1 MPAAMNIQPAHRGD
15 APRLAAHAYRMGRPL
30 RHVDAART
38 PSNRILAGPRIF
50 AGAADLLAAI
60 PTVQPTT
67 GRKVRKDA
75 IVAAA
80 AIFTMPS
87 ELAGAPAAARE
98 DWARRT
104 VRWASREAP
113 GKLLFAAL
121 HLDEATPHI
130 HAQFAAVTPDGDVNY
145 AQTWG
150 GKKTVAAARMRRLQE
165 SYAAAIRECGG
176 VRVLAGSS
184 EGREYRH
191 TGISGWRALK
201 AETAGREA
209 EAARRAA
216 EAEALRERIEAL
228 GGVAEAA
235 RLRAEWAEWLLEIEA
250 GKLLELK
257 RRYAAGRAAG
267 IEGFDAVD
275 LEEDWIELIGPMR
288 RAAETAD
295 FQTAEAE
302 AGRIEETLDAWTR
315 LAREALDAAP
325 EPPAARK
332 PRKSPGPGF

>member
-1 MPAAMNIQPAHRGD
+1 MNIQPAHRGD

-121 HLDEATPHI
+121 HMDEATPHI

-165 SYAAAIRECGG
+165 SYAAAIQECGG
-176 VRVLAGSS
+176 IRILAGSS

-216 EAEALRERIEAL
+216 EAEAYRARIEAL
-228 GGVAEAA
+228 GGLVEAQ
-235 RLRAEWAEWLLEIEA
+235 RRRAEWGEWLLDFEA
-250 GKLLELK
+250 GSLLDAK
-257 RRYAAGRAAG
+257 RAYAQARAAG
-267 IEGFDAVD
+267 AKGFDAFD
-275 LEEDWIELIGPMR
+275 LETDWTELTENFR
-288 RAAETAD
+288 EAAVKAD
-295 FQTAEAE
+295 FETVQAE
-302 AGRIEETLDAWTR
+302 AGYIEETVQAWTG
-315 LAREALDAAP
+315 LALDEVEAAP

-332 PRKSPGPGF
+332 PRPASGPSP